1 MNRRWFLTTWNY
13 PAHRIS
19 SLHHNQEPII
29 LHGFLPF
36 LFLSRNKVRYSFIS
50 FTVIHIKMY
59 WAIRVF
65 NLSNGQFWKLLFR
78 IIFCTFCIFS
88 FQATLTCWLH
98 CTAQTCR
105 ALVNTLSALCV
116 EKIKTDLYFLRS
128 CQRALI
134 KMPSWGNKNKLQI
147 NNSFKFFARG
157 KIHLKLNFYMAI
169 SCIWKHFTS
178 YRNQKT
184 PIQLFVSKLL
194 TYDLWVLET
203 PRV

>member
-1 MNRRWFLTTWNY
+1 MLLVNRRWFLTTWNY

-36 LFLSRNKVRYSFIS
+36 LFLSRNKVGYSLIS

-65 NLSNGQFWKLLFR
+65 KWTILEIVLPDNFLHILHIVIPGNIDLLTSLHKHVER
-78 IIFCTFCIFS
+78 WSILWD
-88 FQATLTCWLH
+88 TL
-98 CTAQTCR
+98 
-105 ALVNTLSALCV
+105 
-116 EKIKTDLYFLRS
+116 EKIKIDLYFLRS

-178 YRNQKT
+178 YRNQKK

-194 TYDLWVLET
+194 TYYLWMLET